1 MMRPSRPLAGLA
13 LAAWGV
19 RLRWRAALRLMS
31 GGAAAARAASPEASE
46 LVAARA
52 AAPVV
57 VAGGPGWQL
66 RTRSLRPALAPL
78 SPLHLSR
85 SPV

>member
-46 LVAARA
+46 LVAARRRRRRRWRA
-52 AAPVV
+52 R
-57 VAGGPGWQL
+57 QL
-66 RTRSLRPALAPL
+66 RTRRGCLRPALAPL